1 MTREE
6 KLKEIELL
14 KDKLNSPGAI
24 YLTDTSSLNAENTA
38 KLRRMCFNRQ
48 VDFLVVKNTLLA
60 QAIKGIEEKS
70 LDELTTVLKGST
82 SLMIS
87 EGGNT
92 VAKLIKEFRQK
103 SDKPVLKAAY
113 VEESVY
119 IGDDK
124 IDALINLKSKNELIG
139 DVIALLQSPAKTVV
153 SQLQSGGNKIA
164 GIVKTLSEKEA

>member
-14 KDKLNSPGAI
+14 KDKLNNTSVI
-24 YLTDTSSLNAENTA
+24 YLADTSSLNAESTA

-48 VDFLVVKNTLLA
+48 VEFLVVKNTLLA
-60 QAIKGIEEKS
+60 QAINGTENKS
-70 LDELTTVLKGST
+70 LEELTTVLKGST

-87 EGGNT
+87 EGSNT

-139 DVIALLQSPAKTVV
+139 DVIALLQSPAKTVL

>member
-14 KDKLNSPGAI
+14 KGKLNNTGVI
-24 YLTDTSSLNAENTA
+24 YLADTSSLNAENTA

-48 VDFLVVKNTLLA
+48 VEFLVVKNTLLA
-60 QAIKGIEEKS
+60 QAINGVENKNLE
-70 LDELTTVLKGST
+70 ELTTVLKGST

-87 EGGNT
+87 EGNNT

-124 IDALINLKSKNELIG
+124 IETLINLKSKNDLIG